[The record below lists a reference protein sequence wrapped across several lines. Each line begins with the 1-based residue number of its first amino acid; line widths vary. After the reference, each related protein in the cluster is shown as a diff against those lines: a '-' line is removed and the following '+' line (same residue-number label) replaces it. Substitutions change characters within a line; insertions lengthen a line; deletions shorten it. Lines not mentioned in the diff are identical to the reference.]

1 MTNNQYSALATSGSH
16 DVVATATNLTLY
28 TVNCP
33 IALTGTA
40 TFRDKE
46 ASPATYFVL
55 PVGTIGM
62 FRFDASLPLGLNVD
76 MTAND
81 TIIVAYQTP

>member
-1 MTNNQYSALATSGSH
+1 
-16 DVVATATNLTLY
+16 
-28 TVNCP
+28 
-33 IALTGTA
+33 
-40 TFRDKE
+40 
-46 ASPATYFVL
+46 L